1 MSAKIYQPA
10 KTAMQSGRGNTKKWL
25 LEFIPQSAKTIDPI
39 MGWTGSEDT
48 QTQLRMK
55 FASLED
61 AEKYA
66 QLHKIEYIV
75 IKPNSGKP
83 KIQAYAANFTRADV
97 YSHNS

>member
-10 KTAMQSGRGNTKKWL
+10 KTAMQSGRGNTKNWL
-25 LEFIPQSAKTIDPI
+25 LEFIPESARTIDPV
-39 MGWTGSEDT
+39 MGWTGSDDT
-48 QTQLRMK
+48 QTQLKMK

-66 QLHKIEYIV
+66 KLHKIDYIV
-75 IKPNSGKP
+75 IQPKSAKP

-97 YSHNS
+97 YSQNS